1 MRTGQRAVLAIV
13 GLCLALAGLGALSG
27 RTGGPISW
35 VITAGTSM
43 QPEINPGTLVVV
55 HRKPSYEEGDVVA
68 YRSSQLGQT
77 VLHRVVEVD
86 GSTLILKGDANS
98 WLDPVSPKPEDVLGE
113 RTLQIGG
120 AGRVLQLMQNP
131 LALGALAGLVVV
143 PFLTGGGRGSRR
155 RRPPRVAA
163 RPSRRDRSTGTS
175 STFQLPT
182 SGPTWTPDPE
192 PEPPVVQT
200 TRREPAAIGAGDD
213 GFLALPG
220 PLRVSPGVE
229 TAVAVAA
236 GGCLLLGVLATVGP
250 FVEQTSPDR
259 RAEHAVTWSYGADV
273 VPGVVYPDGVA
284 RTGDTLYT
292 RLVNDA
298 DVAAELRLTVPEEVQ
313 VEGTWRLA
321 VTVDDDSG
329 WKQQTYLGRPST
341 VSGSAQSL
349 SVRVPTAKLL
359 DLARRASQESGVEA
373 SARRLTVQALLD
385 LTVEAGGEQQPVAAA
400 PALVFNADDRQ
411 IRLADP
417 TQLDQRGEVILPAEA
432 RPTVL
437 RLLGVSLPAPQA
449 RLVALAGTLLS
460 LLVLAL
466 LRGARRHDDED
477 ARISRA
483 AGELLVPVSDLDEPD
498 RTVDVASF
506 EALAAIAARYERMV
520 LFGDHDGLRVYL
532 VLDDGVAYR
541 YYSAE
546 AAAAL
551 ETAAA
556 VPAARAGQSWTMPE
570 PRDGELEHARP

>member
-1 MRTGQRAVLAIV
+1 MRTGQRAMLAIV

-43 QPEINPGTLVVV
+43 QPEISPGTLVVV
-55 HRKPSYEEGDVVA
+55 QRQPSYEVGDVVA

-98 WLDPVSPKPEDVLGE
+98 WLDPVSPAPEDVIGE
-113 RTLQIGG
+113 RTLQIAG
-120 AGRVLQLMQNP
+120 AGRVLQLLQNP
-131 LALGALAGLVVV
+131 VALGALAGLVVV
-143 PFLTGGGRGSRR
+143 PFITGGGRGNRR
-155 RRPPRVAA
+155 RRTPRVSRLSSRG
-163 RPSRRDRSTGTS
+163 RPTGTS

-192 PEPPVVQT
+192 PELPQVQP
-200 TRREPAAIGAGDD
+200 TRREPALLGAGDD

-220 PLRVSPGVE
+220 PLRVSPAVE
-229 TAVAVAA
+229 TAVAASAA
-236 GGCLLLGVLATVGP
+236 GFLLLGALATVGP

-284 RTGDTLYT
+284 GTGDTLYT
-292 RLVNDA
+292 RLVDDA
-298 DVAAELRLTVPEEVQ
+298 DVAAELRLAVPEEVQ

-341 VSGSAQSL
+341 VSGPVQSL
-349 SVRVPTAKLL
+349 SVRVPTTELL
-359 DLARRASQESGVEA
+359 DLARRASQESGVES

-400 PALVFNADDRQ
+400 PMLVFNADDRQ

-437 RLLGVSLPAPQA
+437 RLLGVTVPAPQA
-449 RLVALAGTLLS
+449 RLIALAGALLS

-483 AGELLVPVSDLDEPD
+483 ASELLVPVSDLDEPD

-541 YYSAE
+541 YYSAQ

-551 ETAAA
+551 EAASAVTAA
-556 VPAARAGQSWTMPE
+556 RTGQSWTMPE
-570 PRDGELEHARP
+570 PRDGELELARL

>member
-13 GLCLALAGLGALSG
+13 GLCLALASLGALSG

-35 VITAGTSM
+35 VITSGTSM
-43 QPEINPGTLVVV
+43 QPEIDPGTLVVV
-55 HRKPSYEEGDVVA
+55 QRQASYEVGDVVA

-77 VLHRVVEVD
+77 VLHRVVEAE
-86 GSTLILKGDANS
+86 GTTLVLKGDANS
-98 WLDPVSPKPEDVLGE
+98 WLDPVSPAPGDVLGK
-113 RTLQIGG
+113 RTLQVPG
-120 AGRVLQLMQNP
+120 AGRALQLLQNP
-131 LALGALAGLVVV
+131 LALGVVAAMAV
-143 PFLTGGGRGSRR
+143 LPLLTRGGRPSRR
-155 RRPPRVAA
+155 RRIPVSRQRSSRTSESGAA
-163 RPSRRDRSTGTS
+163 FT
-175 STFQLPT
+175 LPA
-182 SGPTWTPDPE
+182 SGPTWTPDPT
-192 PEPPVVQT
+192 PEAPSEQPPS
-200 TRREPAAIGAGDD
+200 REPVRVGAGDA
-213 GFLALPG
+213 GFITVPG

-236 GGCLLLGVLATVGP
+236 GAFLLLGAVATAGP
-250 FVEQTSPDR
+250 FVERTSAGR
-259 RAEHAVTWSYGADV
+259 TAEHVVSWSYGADV
-273 VPGVVYPDGVA
+273 VPGIVYPEGEV

-292 RLVNDA
+292 RLVDDA
-298 DVAAELRLTVPEEVQ
+298 DVAAELRLTVPEDVQ
-313 VEGTWRLA
+313 VQGTWRLA

-341 VSGSAQSL
+341 VSGPAHSL
-349 SVRVPTAKLL
+349 SVRVPTAELL
-359 DLARRASQESGVEA
+359 DLARRASQESGVEP

-385 LTVEAGGEQQPVAAA
+385 LTVEAGGEQRPVAAA

-437 RLLGVSLPAPQA
+437 RLLGVTLPAPQA
-449 RLVALAGTLLS
+449 RLIALSGALLS

-466 LRGARRHDDED
+466 LRGARRDDDED

-551 ETAAA
+551 DAGAAA
-556 VPAARAGQSWTMPE
+556 PAERPGQSWAVPQ
-570 PRDGELEHARP
+570 PRDGEPELARA

>member
-1 MRTGQRAVLAIV
+1 MRTGQRAVLVIV
-13 GLCLALAGLGALSG
+13 GLCLALASLGALSG
-27 RTGGPISW
+27 RSGGPISW

-55 HRKPSYEEGDVVA
+55 RRTSSYEVGDVVA

-86 GSTLILKGDANS
+86 GSSLILKGDANS
-98 WLDPVSPKPEDVLGE
+98 WLDPVSPKPEDVIGE
-113 RTLQIGG
+113 RALQIAG
-120 AGRVLQLMQNP
+120 AGRALQLLQNP
-131 LALGALAGLVVV
+131 LALGGLAALAVV
-143 PFLTGGGRGSRR
+143 PFLTAGRRGTPR
-155 RRPPRVAA
+155 RRPTRVAA
-163 RPSRRDRSTGTS
+163 LPRTRERTTTSPSS
-175 STFQLPT
+175 FQLPA

-192 PEPPVVQT
+192 PELPPVPS
-200 TRREPAAIGAGDD
+200 TRREPALLGAGDD

-220 PLRVSPGVE
+220 PLRVSPAVE
-229 TAVAVAA
+229 TAVAASAA
-236 GGCLLLGVLATVGP
+236 GFVLLGVLATVGP
-250 FVEQTSPDR
+250 FVVQTSPDR

-292 RLVNDA
+292 RLVDDA
-298 DVAAELRLTVPEEVQ
+298 DVAAELRLTLPDDVQ
-313 VEGTWRLA
+313 VEGSWRLA

-329 WKQQTYLGRPST
+329 WKQQTYLGRPT
-341 VSGSAQSL
+341 PVSGPAQSL
-349 SVRVPTAKLL
+349 SVRVPTAQLL
-359 DLARRASQESGVEA
+359 DLARRASQESGVES

-385 LTVEAGGEQQPVAAA
+385 LTVEAGGQQQPVAAA

-417 TQLDQRGEVILPAEA
+417 TQLDQRGEVALPAEA

-437 RLLGVSLPAPQA
+437 RLLGVSMPAPQA
-449 RLVALAGTLLS
+449 RLIALAGALLS

-483 AGELLVPVSDLDEPD
+483 ASELLVPVSDLDEPD

-541 YYSAE
+541 YYSAQ

-551 ETAAA
+551 EAAAA
-556 VPAARAGQSWTMPE
+556 VPAGRVGQSWTMPE
-570 PRDGELEHARP
+570 PRVGEPELAHL